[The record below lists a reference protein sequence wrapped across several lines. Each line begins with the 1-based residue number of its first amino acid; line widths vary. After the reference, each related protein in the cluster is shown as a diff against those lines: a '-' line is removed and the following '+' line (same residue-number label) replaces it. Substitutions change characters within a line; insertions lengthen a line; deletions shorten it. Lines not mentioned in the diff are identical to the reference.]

1 MTEIDL
7 IDGLAVEVKEAL
19 KNYRLRTAKENLVPI
34 NVYTQN
40 LPLKKEK
47 GDERQYP
54 YVLICFDDESIE
66 TKESPMNVSVYF
78 IIGIIDKTEDKQ
90 GYRDVLQIANLIY
103 QYLFRKG
110 IIAKAFRPSYPFKI
124 ALQQEDTYPYYF
136 GGIESVWEMPVIEE
150 EDKSI

>member
-1 MTEIDL
+1 M
-7 IDGLAVEVKEAL
+7 
-19 KNYRLRTAKENLVPI
+19 
-34 NVYTQN
+34 
-40 LPLKKEK
+40 
-47 GDERQYP
+47 
-54 YVLICFDDESIE
+54 LICFDDESIE

-110 IIAKAFRPSYPFKI
+110 IIARAFRPSYPFKI
-124 ALQQEDTYPYYF
+124 ALQQDDTYPYYF